1 MGDVKY
7 GVIKVMT
14 DNGCYQARGGGG
26 AFVPSE
32 DWWHHSLALIQPPTT
47 TTTPLVRMTHF
58 PNCLLTSVNGAP
70 GDVDDG
76 DWGRR
81 PLHR

>member
-14 DNGCYQARGGGG
+14 DNGCCQAREEG

-32 DWWHHSLALIQPPTT
+32 DWWHHSLALIPPLPARQEET
-47 TTTPLVRMTHF
+47 VY
-58 PNCLLTSVNGAP
+58 
-70 GDVDDG
+70 
-76 DWGRR
+76 
-81 PLHR
+81 

>member
-14 DNGCYQARGGGG
+14 DNGCCQAREEGG

-32 DWWHHSLALIQPPTT
+32 DWHHSLALIPPPARQEET
-47 TTTPLVRMTHF
+47 F
-58 PNCLLTSVNGAP
+58 Y
-70 GDVDDG
+70 
-76 DWGRR
+76 
-81 PLHR
+81 